1 MRFIS
6 RTADRPYD
14 RVPSGI
20 GEAENG
26 DRPQHSLAFLQ
37 PDARGSGYLKNV
49 GIGWSGCSSAETRG
63 MQQHGPAF
71 LQLYAT
77 YSGYLTGSEA
87 VGRRTETRGG
97 PQPSPARLQPNV
109 RDFGYIKNARIGVA
123 GPVRMRFES
132 FPDRGGSR
140 YEGVSS

>member
-26 DRPQHSLAFLQ
+26 DRPQHNPTFLQ
-37 PDARGSGYLKNV
+37 PDARD
-49 GIGWSGCSSAETRG
+49 
-63 MQQHGPAF
+63 
-71 LQLYAT
+71 
-77 YSGYLTGSEA
+77 SGYLTRSEA
-87 VGRRTETRGG
+87 VGRRTETRGR
-97 PQPSPARLQPNV
+97 PQLNPARLQPNV

-132 FPDRGGSR
+132 FSDWGGSR
-140 YEGVSS
+140 PEGVSS

>member
-14 RVPSGI
+14 MVPSGI

-26 DRPQHSLAFLQ
+26 DRPQHN
-37 PDARGSGYLKNV
+37 P
-49 GIGWSGCSSAETRG
+49 T
-63 MQQHGPAF
+63 F

-77 YSGYLTGSEA
+77 YSGYLTHSEA
-87 VGRRTETRGG
+87 VGRRTETRGR
-97 PQPSPARLQPNV
+97 PQLNPARLQPNV

-132 FPDRGGSR
+132 SPSGGGSR
-140 YEGVSS
+140 SEGVSS

>member
-6 RTADRPYD
+6 RIADRPYD

-37 PDARGSGYLKNV
+37 PGNRDSGYIKNV
-49 GIGWSGCSSAETRG
+49 GIGWNGCSSAETRG
-63 MQQHGPAF
+63 LQQHGPAF

-77 YSGYLTGSEA
+77 YSGYLTRSEA
-87 VGRRTETRGG
+87 IGRRTETRGR
-97 PQPSPARLQPNV
+97 PQLNPARLQPNV
-109 RDFGYIKNARIGVA
+109 RDFGYIKNASIGVA

-132 FPDRGGSR
+132 FPDRRGSR
-140 YEGVSS
+140 PEGVSS